1 MFCILHSVSNNAPP
15 TIMTYKYTISDKG
28 SNSKRSNDWE
38 NAIKFAIELAK
49 ENVGNIISIKQQKG
63 RSGSMHHLFVWSVE
77 HNDLIPAW

>member
-1 MFCILHSVSNNAPP
+1 MFCILHSISNNASP

-49 ENVGNIISIKQQKG
+49 ENVGNIISIKHYKG
-63 RSGSMHHLFVWSVE
+63 HTGASFVWSVE